1 MVVSKSFIIDCGI
14 RWKIRPL
21 RRETTLY
28 AMVLYGQLQASFVPR
43 RATWARRAKG
53 HYGPLWDSTGL
64 FMPRL
69 TSSGVYRP
77 LQATLGFYG
86 PPRPTTGFYGPRS
99 SGLYGQL
106 QASLAHFGPLRAISD
121 LNQLYLRL
129 LEAISS
135 ALWLFLSP
143 LLPMPPVLPVGGF
156 CVEGLALCYSLGYFS
171 WWPLCFGQCLE
182 L

>member
-106 QASLAHFGPLRAISD
+106 QASLAHFGPLRGIPTSISFI
-121 LNQLYLRL
+121 LGFLRL
-129 LEAISS
+129 LARHCGSS
-135 ALWLFLSP
+135 L
-143 LLPMPPVLPVGGF
+143 V
-156 CVEGLALCYSLGYFS
+156 
-171 WWPLCFGQCLE
+171 LCFPCPLFYQ
-182 L
+182 